1 MGNEDLSKLKID
13 KSEAVV
19 GPKKQKK
26 LFRAV
31 AALAV
36 FLLLVVL
43 YINGVFTPA
52 VKVETASVTQ
62 TYPSQAFTLL
72 NASGYVVAQ
81 RKAAIASKATGRL
94 VSLSVEEGSR
104 VKKGDIVARLESED
118 VIALKEQA
126 AENLNA
132 AKAGLEQAK
141 AELHDA
147 TLQFNRSRELF
158 GKGFISR
165 TDLDT
170 AEARYKK
177 AVAGVA
183 SAEATIKA
191 NKAALQ
197 GANASVEYTF
207 IRAPFDAVVLTKD
220 ADIGDMVTPFGAAA
234 NAKAAV
240 VTIADMGSLQV
251 EVDVS
256 ESNIEKVKKEQPC
269 EIQLDAFPEARF
281 RGAVHMIVPTAD
293 RTKATVLVKVAFL
306 DKDVRI
312 LPEMSAKVSFLERP
326 VAAGEESPHTA
337 INPSAIV
344 TKDGRKFVFLIKDG
358 RVIEASIT
366 TGRQIGDMTEVTAG
380 LKTGDKIVLKPSGK
394 LKTGSKIKVAEQ

>member
-1 MGNEDLSKLKID
+1 MGNEDLAKLKID
-13 KSEAVV
+13 KSEAVL
-19 GPKKQKK
+19 GPKKLKK
-26 LFRAV
+26 LLRVVAV
-31 AALAV
+31 LV
-36 FLLLVVL
+36 VVLLLIVL
-43 YINGVFTPA
+43 YMNSVFTPA
-52 VKVETASVTQ
+52 VKVEATSVTQ

-81 RKAAIASKATGRL
+81 RKAAIASKATGRI

-104 VKKGDIVARLESED
+104 VKKGEIVARLESED
-118 VIALKEQA
+118 VIALKEQT

-147 TLQFNRSRELF
+147 TLEFNRSRELL
-158 GKGFISR
+158 GKGYISR
-165 TDLDT
+165 TDFDT

-177 AVAGVA
+177 AVAGVS
-183 SAEATIKA
+183 SAEASVKA
-191 NKAALQ
+191 SKAALQ
-197 GANASVEYTF
+197 GASASVEYTL

-256 ESNIEKVKKEQPC
+256 ESNIEKVRKGQPC
-269 EIQLDAFPEARF
+269 EIQLDAFPEVRF
-281 RGAVHMIVPTAD
+281 QGTVHMIVPTAD
-293 RTKATVLVKVAFL
+293 RTKATVLVKIAFL
-306 DKDVRI
+306 DKNDRI

-326 VAAGEESPHTA
+326 VAGGEERPRTA

-344 TKDGRKFVFLIKDG
+344 TKDGKKFAFLIKGG
-358 RVIEASIT
+358 RVIETPIIT
-366 TGRQIGDMTEVTAG
+366 GAQIGDMTEVTQG
-380 LKTGDKIVLKPSGK
+380 LKTGDKIVMKPSNK
-394 LKTGSKIKVAEQ
+394 LKTGSRIKVAE

>member
-19 GPKKQKK
+19 GPKKRKK

-36 FLLLVVL
+36 VLLLVVL
-43 YINGVFTPA
+43 YLIGVFTPA
-52 VKVETASVTQ
+52 VKVEIASVTQ

-94 VSLSVEEGSR
+94 VSLSVEEGSI
-104 VKKGDIVARLESED
+104 VKKGDIVAKLESED
-118 VIALKEQA
+118 VIASKDQA
-126 AENLNA
+126 AANLNL

-147 TLQFNRSRELF
+147 TLEFNRSRELVA
-158 GKGFISR
+158 KGYIAQ
-165 TDLDT
+165 TDFDT

-177 AVAGVA
+177 AVAGSA
-183 SAEATIKA
+183 SAEAAVKGS
-191 NKAALQ
+191 KAALQ
-197 GANASVEYTF
+197 GANASVEYTL

-256 ESNIEKVKKEQPC
+256 ESNIEKVKKGQPC
-269 EIQLDAFPEARF
+269 EIQLDAFPEVRF

-306 DKDVRI
+306 DKDSRI
-312 LPEMSAKVSFLERP
+312 LPEMSAKVAFLERP
-326 VAAGEESPHTA
+326 VAAGEERPRTA

-344 TKDGRKFVFLIKDG
+344 TKGGKKFVFLVKDN
-358 RVIEASIT
+358 RVFETPIT
-366 TGRQIGDMTEVTAG
+366 SGLQIGDMTEVTAG
-380 LKTGDKIVLKPSGK
+380 LKTGDKIVLRPSAK
-394 LKTGSKIKVAEQ
+394 LKTGSKIKIAEQ

>member
-19 GPKKQKK
+19 GPKKRKS
-26 LFRAV
+26 LFRTV

-36 FLLLVVL
+36 VLLLVVL
-43 YINGVFTPA
+43 YLNGVFTPA
-52 VKVETASVTQ
+52 VKVDTSSVTQ

-94 VSLSVEEGSR
+94 VELLVEEGSR

-118 VIALKEQA
+118 VIAAREQA

-147 TLQFNRSRELF
+147 NLEYNRSRELV

-165 TDLDT
+165 TDFDT
-170 AEARYKK
+170 AEARLKK
-177 AVAGVA
+177 AAAGVV
-183 SAEATIKA
+183 SAEAIIKA

-197 GANASVEYTF
+197 GANASVEYTL

-240 VTIADMGSLQV
+240 VTIADMGSLRV

-256 ESNIEKVKKEQPC
+256 ESNIEKVKKGQPC
-269 EIQLDAFPEARF
+269 EIQLDAFPEVRF

-312 LPEMSAKVSFLERP
+312 LPEMSAKVAFLERP
-326 VAAGEESPHTA
+326 VAEDEERPRTA

-344 TKDGRKFVFLIKDG
+344 TRDGKKFVFVIKDS
-358 RVIEASIT
+358 RVIETPIS
-366 TGRQIGDMTEVTAG
+366 TGRQFGEMTEVTAG
-380 LKTGDKIVLKPSGK
+380 LRTGDKIVLKPSAK

>member
-1 MGNEDLSKLKID
+1 MPNEDLTKLKID
-13 KSEAVV
+13 KSEAVLR
-19 GPKKQKK
+19 PKKRKNI
-26 LFRAV
+26 FRLV
-31 AALAV
+31 A
-36 FLLLVVL
+36 VVL
-43 YINGVFTPA
+43 IAAVLIALYIAGVFNPA
-52 VKVETASVTQ
+52 VKAETATVSQ

-104 VKKGDIVARLESED
+104 VKKGEIVARLESED
-118 VIALKEQA
+118 VVAAREQA

-147 TLQFNRSRELF
+147 KLEFNRSRELVA
-158 GKGFISR
+158 KGYIAQ
-165 TDLDT
+165 TDFDT
-170 AEARYKK
+170 AEARYRK
-177 AVAGVA
+177 AAAGVT

-197 GANASVEYTF
+197 GAAASVEYTL

-256 ESNIEKVKKEQPC
+256 ESNIEKVKKGQPC
-269 EIQLDAFPEARF
+269 EIQLDAFPEVRF

-306 DKDVRI
+306 DKDSRI
-312 LPEMSAKVSFLERP
+312 LPEMSAKVAFLQRQ
-326 VAAGEESPHTA
+326 VTTGEEKPLTA

-344 TKDGRKFVFLIKDG
+344 TRGGKKFVFLIKDN
-358 RVIEASIT
+358 RVLETPIT
-366 TGRQIGDMTEVTAG
+366 TGRQLGDMIEVTAG
-380 LKTGDKIVLKPSGK
+380 LKAGDKVVLKPSGK